1 MTYFTKPFF
10 TLVFAIADIYP
21 LVILL
26 DVIGIILIL
35 FKEKFEPRTFVL
47 WLMIII
53 VLPVVG
59 FVMYLL

>member
-26 DVIGIILIL
+26 DVIGIIMIL
-35 FKEKFEPRTFVL
+35 FKEKFEP
-47 WLMIII
+47 
-53 VLPVVG
+53 
-59 FVMYLL
+59 LLEQDHDDAYHIE